1 MEGRGSDPRLE
12 DMEALRERFW
22 TFGEEACTDAELL
35 DLLLG
40 GNGENGTAARGED
53 VLAAFG
59 SLRAL
64 ARAAAGEIRAS
75 AGIGERRAA
84 ALSAAFALGRRAAR
98 MEWVRAD
105 PVRCGREVFEFFRA
119 RLRGL
124 RKETFY
130 ALLLDGKNRLL
141 REERVSEGTLTSS
154 LVHPREV
161 FAPAVRESAAALI
174 VVHNHP
180 SGDPTPSPEDREV
193 TRRLRAA
200 GEIVGIRVLDHV
212 VVGEDAYVSFLEKG
226 WL

>member
-1 MEGRGSDPRLE
+1 ML
-12 DMEALRERFW
+12 AVRERFSA
-22 TFGEEACTDAELL
+22 FGEDACTDAELL
-35 DLLLG
+35 DLLVS
-40 GNGENGTAARGED
+40 GEKKDGEPGPGEAL
-53 VLAAFG
+53 VRAFG
-59 SLRAL
+59 GLRRL
-64 ARAAAGEIRAS
+64 ARAPLAEIRRL
-75 AGIGERRAA
+75 GGLRERRAA
-84 ALSAAFALGRRAAR
+84 AVAAAFAVGRRVAR
-98 MEWVRAD
+98 SEWVRGD
-105 PVRCGREVFEFFRA
+105 PVRCGREVFEFFRP

-124 RKETFY
+124 KKELFY
-130 ALLLDGKNRLL
+130 AVLLDGKNRIL

-193 TRRLRAA
+193 TRRLRSA

-212 VVGEDAYVSFLEKG
+212 VVGEEAYVSFLEKG

>member
-1 MEGRGSDPRLE
+1 MD
-12 DMEALRERFW
+12 DLRERFW

-35 DLLLG
+35 DLLFATS
-40 GNGENGTAARGED
+40 GENGCGARGEE
-53 VLAAFG
+53 VVAVFG
-59 SLRAL
+59 GLRNL
-64 ARAAAGEIRAS
+64 TRAPAGEIRAT
-75 AGIGERRAA
+75 AGLGERRAT
-84 ALSAAFALGRRAAR
+84 ALAAAFAIGRRVAR
-98 MEWVRAD
+98 MEWVRAE
-105 PVRCGREVFEFFRA
+105 PVRCGREVFEFFRP

-212 VVGEDAYVSFLEKG
+212 VVGEEAYVSFLEKG

>member
-1 MEGRGSDPRLE
+1 MD
-12 DMEALRERFW
+12 ALQERFW
-22 TFGEEACTDAELL
+22 TFGEEACTDAELV
-35 DLLLG
+35 DLVLG
-40 GNGENGTAARGED
+40 TKAENGGGARGEE
-53 VLAAFG
+53 VVASFG
-59 SLRAL
+59 GLRAL
-64 ARAAAGEIRAS
+64 ARARAAELRTSG
-75 AGIGERRAA
+75 GVGERQATSLA
-84 ALSAAFALGRRAAR
+84 AAFALGRRAAR
-98 MEWVRAD
+98 AEWSRAD
-105 PVRCGREVFEFFRA
+105 PVRCGREVFEFFRP

-161 FAPAVRESAAALI
+161 FAPAVRESAASLI

-212 VVGEDAYVSFLEKG
+212 VVGEEAYVSFLEKG